1 MKRRRLELSIISH
14 LISWLTTCEKRKKSD
29 KKEKEILIFNFPHTN
44 SRQNSPALLPQKPDL
59 KLRGFAEDS
68 AIKIPTELS
77 NFLKFFATATP
88 ARDGKLIDWII
99 KLTAVLAS

>member
-1 MKRRRLELSIISH
+1 MQ
-14 LISWLTTCEKRKKSD
+14 KRKKRQ
-29 KKEKEILIFNFPHTN
+29 KKEKEILIFNFPHTT
-44 SRQNSPALLPQKPDL
+44 SRQNSPAPPQKPDL